1 MQRRQQWKEKLVAE
15 IKGQAVY
22 IKGFRVFPGERRF
35 KQTSASSVSFLILRL
50 CTASCRDL
58 ETLWPNGEA
67 FQDSGSPFASIQ
79 VIIGPKG
86 LTLLHFNFE
95 KQGEVYL
102 SNRWS
107 YRNHRTQAFYP

>member
-35 KQTSASSVSFLILRL
+35 KQTTASSVSFLILHL

-58 ETLWPNGEA
+58 ETLWPNGDSFLGLRISICFYTGNYRAKRFDTLA
-67 FQDSGSPFASIQ
+67 F
-79 VIIGPKG
+79 
-86 LTLLHFNFE
+86 
-95 KQGEVYL
+95 
-102 SNRWS
+102 
-107 YRNHRTQAFYP
+107 